1 MCGIAGIFGPGPVAT
16 GRNTVAGMLGS
27 LRHRGPD
34 GEGTLER
41 TWGDSTLVL
50 GHRRLAIIDLSAA
63 AAQPMSS
70 ADGNLHVVLN
80 GEIYN
85 HVELR
90 QELESQGRRF
100 RTRSDTEVLLEA
112 WATWGRSALDR
123 IIGMFAFAIFDERR
137 RVLILARDQ
146 FAMKP
151 LYYALAGRQLAFA
164 SEIPPLLAI
173 PGVGRAADPGPLADF
188 VARAVNNHPGRTLFA
203 DVREI
208 PGAHLAEISLDAP
221 RTVVPQCYWHPPV
234 RQSHDLALPEAA
246 ARVRE
251 MLEESVRL
259 HLRSDVPLGLLLSGG
274 QDSSA
279 LVAMTRKVLGADAE
293 IHTFSYRGGGEAF
306 DEGPFI
312 DATRAAT
319 RAIGHDVSLAPADWA
334 ATLPSLVAAQGEPFG
349 SPVIYVQRR
358 LFGEAAARGIRV
370 VLDGQGS
377 DEYFGGY
384 EKFLPARLASL
395 LHAGSLWKFV
405 RTARGYADGGA
416 GRGALLRGALRLRW
430 PLLGT
435 LRGDAPLPLL
445 DAGWLHHSRAAV
457 SEVPTPPGP
466 DVLRSTLSAAL
477 STPSLPWLMRYADR
491 NAMAF
496 SVENRLPF
504 LNPRLV
510 EFVLGMPEEHF
521 ITTDGVGKQL
531 LRRAMQGLVPDQVLR
546 RRAHVGFDVPLDAWL
561 RHTPDVSDLV
571 QRSLSIPAVNRAHG
585 KSLLETLLSGRP
597 MPRARSF
604 EVWRLVT
611 LSTWAE
617 TFNVSFA

>member
-1 MCGIAGIFGPGPVAT
+1 MCGIAGIFGPGPVAA

-123 IIGMFAFAIFDERR
+123 IVGMFAFAIFDERR

-208 PGAHLAEISLDAP
+208 PGAHLAELSLDAP

-246 ARVRE
+246 ASVRE

-358 LFGEAAARGIRV
+358 LFGEAAAHGIRV

-377 DEYFGGY
+377 DEYLAGY
-384 EKFLPARLASL
+384 DKFRAARLASL
-395 LHAGSLWKFV
+395 LRVGSLGKFV
-405 RTARGYADGGA
+405 RAARGYAGGGH
-416 GRGALLRGALRLRW
+416 GRAALWGALRLRS
-430 PLLGT
+430 PAVGRFR
-435 LRGDAPLPLL
+435 RGVAFPLL
-445 DAGWLHHSRAAV
+445 DTNWMRRAHAEL
-457 SEVPTPPGP
+457 SGSFEPAGP
-466 DVLRSTLSAAL
+466 DLLRAMLGAEL
-477 STPSLPWLMRYADR
+477 GGPSLPWLMRYADR

-510 EFVLGMPEEHF
+510 EFVLGLPEEHF
-521 ITTDGVGKQL
+521 IAGDGIGKQL
-531 LRRAMQGLVPDQVLR
+531 LREAMHGLVPDQVLR
-546 RRAHVGFDVPLDAWL
+546 RRTRVGFDVPLDDWL
-561 RHTPDVSDLV
+561 RHTPRVPELLQS
-571 QRSLSIPAVNRAHG
+571 SISIPAVNRAHAKG
-585 KSLLETLLSGRP
+585 LLEGVLSRQP
-597 MPRARSF
+597 IPRARAF